1 MHRIAATPG
10 GWNPEAEGVIFIEQT
25 PAPIIFLT
33 AADTDIQTLAASVSQ
48 LPPDFPAIRVANL
61 LQLQQQL
68 TIDTYAEDILAKARI
83 IIIRLLGG
91 RSYWSYGLEVLK
103 ETVEQTGARL
113 LVLPGDDRPDPTL
126 TSHSTETIP
135 IVNQL
140 WRYFTEGGVENFT
153 NALKFVADVCLEQ
166 TNNPPAPKPVPRVGV
181 YPWQSGIKVNRL
193 KVNRLKVNR
202 LKVSRLKVSRLKVS
216 RLKVSRLKVNRL
228 KVSRLK
234 VEGWEDKQQP
244 NNLPEGNAKGEQPT
258 LLERQRRTTKTNLG
272 LSATLREQPSTF
284 NQTTFNQNQPSTKQ
298 PSTKQP
304 STKQPSTKQPSTKQ
318 PSTFNQN
325 KPSTKQP
332 TGNLKVGILFYRA
345 HYLAG
350 NTAPIDGLCQA
361 LVERGLEP
369 VPVFVSSLRDLEV
382 QRELLGY
389 FQNPD
394 SSSSAI
400 AVLLNTTSF
409 SVAKL
414 DAEVHQLELWERLD
428 VPVLQVILSSGTV
441 EQWESGFQGLMPRDT
456 AMNVALPEVDG
467 RIISRAISF
476 KSAQRWNPALETDV
490 VVYEPVCDRIQ
501 FVADLAM
508 NWLRLGQTLPNQR
521 RVALILANYPNRDG
535 RLANGVGLDTPASC
549 VEILKGLRDAGYWV
563 ERIPETGDELIE
575 WLTAGVTNDPEG
587 WQLRLVRQELSWQ
600 EYWDYFQGLPIA
612 VQKGI
617 RQRWGEFDVNG
628 KHSKDGKGEIT
639 EISGFPISGIQLG
652 NVFVG
657 IQPSRGYDLDP
668 ALNYHAPDLEP
679 TDGYL
684 AFYYWLRKCFGAQ
697 AIVHVGKHGNLEWLP
712 GKSVALS
719 ECCYPEVALTA
730 MPHLYPFIVNDPG
743 EGAQA
748 KRRAQGVIIDH
759 LTPPMTRAELYGPL
773 QQLEGLVD
781 EYYEAQS
788 LDLSRLP
795 IIRVR
800 IVKLIIDE
808 HLHEDLGIAVDDIEA
823 GKSEITNQIDAYLCE
838 LKEAQI
844 RDGLHVFSQCPQG
857 RQLQDL
863 IVAIARH
870 PGKNRIGL
878 TRALAQDLG
887 WDFDPLTEDFSVV
900 KDIEK
905 SKIDAISKIIKRQKA
920 KGKRQK
926 ATEECYSDRVTVG
939 DFKEQAKGK
948 RQKATE
954 ECYSGKY
961 TVGDLVEVLEE
972 EASELV
978 KQINSPLAITDYRL
992 PISQTTKQELDWIR
1006 DRLLPAL
1013 QETNQEL
1020 TQLLRGLDGRY
1031 VPSGPSGAPTR
1042 GRPDVLPT
1050 GRNFYSVDIRAIPTE
1065 TAWDVGRKAAEVLV
1079 ERYTQENGEYP
1090 KTLGISVWGTS
1101 TMRTGGD
1108 DISEALALL
1117 GVRPIWD
1124 GSSRRVIDFEILPV
1138 SVLQRPRVDVTLRI
1152 SGFFRDSFPNLID
1165 LFHNAVVAV
1174 ASLDESPS
1182 DNPLAAQVKQET
1194 DYWLQ
1199 VGLSQSQAQ
1208 MRSHYRIF
1216 GSKPGAYGAG
1226 LQGLIESQNWQDEQ
1240 DLARAY
1246 INWSSYAYSS
1256 SSPKGAPEAFE
1267 QRLKQMQVVLHNQD
1281 NREHDLLD
1289 SDDYYQFQ
1297 GGLTVAVRG
1306 LTGKN
1311 PQTYFGDN
1319 SIPEKPKVRQL
1330 KEEIARVYR
1339 SRVVNPKW
1347 IEGVMRHG
1355 YKGAFEMAATVDY
1368 LFAYDATANC
1378 VADHMYQGVAQG
1390 YLFDS
1395 DVQEFVQQKNP
1406 WALRDMAERLLEANQ
1421 RGLWQSV
1428 APETLEKLRAIALQ
1442 AEAVIEGEN
1451 FGIV

>member
-91 RSYWSYGLEVLK
+91 RSYWSYGLEVVK

-166 TNNPPAPKPVPRVGV
+166 TNNPPPPKPVPRVGV
-181 YPWQSGIKVNRL
+181 YPWQSGITA
-193 KVNRLKVNR
+193 
-202 LKVSRLKVSRLKVS
+202 
-216 RLKVSRLKVNRL
+216 
-228 KVSRLK
+228 
-234 VEGWEDKQQP
+234 E
-244 NNLPEGNAKGEQPT
+244 
-258 LLERQRRTTKTNLG
+258 
-272 LSATLREQPSTF
+272 ATS
-284 NQTTFNQNQPSTKQ
+284 
-298 PSTKQP
+298 
-304 STKQPSTKQPSTKQ
+304 
-318 PSTFNQN
+318 
-325 KPSTKQP
+325 
-332 TGNLKVGILFYRA
+332 NLKVGILFYRA

-394 SSSSAI
+394 SSSSAIELCSRYAI

-490 VVYEPVCDRIQ
+490 VVYEPVCDRIE

-508 NWLRLGQTLPNQR
+508 NWLRLRETLPNQR

-563 ERIPETGDELIE
+563 EKIPDSGDELIE

-600 EYWDYFQGLPIA
+600 EYWDYFQGLPIG

-617 RQRWGEFDVNG
+617 RERWGEFDVNG
-628 KHSKDGKGEIT
+628 KDSNDGKGEIT
-639 EISGFPISGIQLG
+639 EISAFPISGIQLG

-719 ECCYPEVALTA
+719 ECCYPEVALAA

-795 IIRVR
+795 IIRDR
-800 IVKLIIDE
+800 IVKLILDE

-823 GKSEITNQIDAYLCE
+823 RQSEITNQIDAYLCE

-857 RQLQDL
+857 RQLRDL
-863 IVAIARH
+863 LVAIARH

-887 WDFDPLTEDFSVV
+887 WNFDPLTEDFSVV
-900 KDIEK
+900 KDIAKISIEK
-905 SKIDAISKIIKRQKA
+905 EQRCSAVLGVSPMSDCIKT
-920 KGKRQK
+920 G
-926 ATEECYSDRVTVG
+926 TEECYT
-939 DFKEQAKGK
+939 
-948 RQKATE
+948 
-954 ECYSGKY
+954 GKY

-978 KQINSPLAITDYRL
+978 EQIITNSPLAITDYRL

-1013 QETNQEL
+1013 QQTNQEL

-1124 GSSRRVIDFEILPV
+1124 GSSRRVVDFEILPV

-1226 LQGLIESQNWQDEQ
+1226 LQGLIESQNWQNEQ

-1267 QRLKQMQVVLHNQD
+1267 QRLKQMQIVLHNQD

-1330 KEEIARVYR
+1330 NEEIARVYR

-1390 YLFDS
+1390 YLFDP

-1428 APETLEKLRAIALQ
+1428 EPETLEKLRAIALQ

-1451 FGIV
+1451 FGII